1 MKIPG
6 ESFPGNLQSSIRPP
20 IELNR
25 GRLNSI
31 GPGWSSPNHKMIH
44 RLAPPLKDLQFSCGG
59 ALKHTKMVD
68 PWGGGTIYIYIYNDF
83 KKQYRN
89 HIACGGNRELVES
102 SRQHASTPT
111 WTTAGAVRARRQ
123 GKLVFCATYVN
134 PFKTCRTSVLHC
146 RTIQKQ
152 RLS

>member
-6 ESFPGNLQSSIRPP
+6 ESVARNLQSSIRPP
-20 IELNR
+20 SELNR
-25 GRLNSI
+25 PRLNSI
-31 GPGWSSPNHKMIH
+31 GPSASPSPQGSTIFVWWSSETHENGRSM
-44 RLAPPLKDLQFSCGG
+44 
-59 ALKHTKMVD
+59 
-68 PWGGGTIYIYIYNDF
+68 GGGGGVPYIYIMIS
-83 KKQYRN
+83 RN
-89 HIACGGNRELVES
+89 NTGTHIACGGNRELVES